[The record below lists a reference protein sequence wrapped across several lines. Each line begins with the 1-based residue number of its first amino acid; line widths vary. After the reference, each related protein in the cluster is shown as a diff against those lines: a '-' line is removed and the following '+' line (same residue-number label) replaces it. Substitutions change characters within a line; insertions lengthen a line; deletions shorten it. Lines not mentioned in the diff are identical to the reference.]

1 MSRILYLERPVRSVP
16 SCSSNYFSMNI
27 QSRYIESQNGDAT
40 PWTSIIGILYISL
53 QDACW
58 MSRELIN
65 ENYRDMFWIIWKG

>member
-1 MSRILYLERPVRSVP
+1 
-16 SCSSNYFSMNI
+16 MNI